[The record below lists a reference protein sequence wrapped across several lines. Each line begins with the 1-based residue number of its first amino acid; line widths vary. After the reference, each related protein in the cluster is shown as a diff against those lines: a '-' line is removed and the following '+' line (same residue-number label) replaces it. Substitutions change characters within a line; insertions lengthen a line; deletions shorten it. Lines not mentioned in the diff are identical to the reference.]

1 MQREPLPGLMKI
13 SLRYLF
19 VSGLLLAL
27 LGATDA
33 AYAIRADECEQQR
46 ALYPENWNDV
56 SKATALF
63 RCQSHYAGALLV
75 SIGTPDAK
83 GQSVMNLVPIESGD
97 GSKPKIDAEHPVHRI
112 WLDADQTRRL
122 KEGKYFATVV
132 RKADS
137 CWIRGDLSDDPIF
150 FMDNA
155 DPQADSSDA
164 GAFYNKAPRI
174 SSFKG
179 ESYSCEP
186 IK

>member
-1 MQREPLPGLMKI
+1 MRN
-13 SLRYLF
+13 SARYIY
-19 VSGLLLAL
+19 VAGLLLAA
-27 LGATDA
+27 LGASDA

-56 SKATALF
+56 SKAKALF

-75 SIGTPDAK
+75 SIGTPDES
-83 GQSVMNLVPIESGD
+83 GRSVMNLVPIESGD
-97 GSKPKIDAEHPVHRI
+97 AIKPMIDAEHPVHRI

-122 KEGKYFATVV
+122 MEGTYFGTVV
-132 RKADS
+132 RKEDS

-155 DPQADSSDA
+155 ETPADSSEA
-164 GAFYNKAPRI
+164 SAFYNKAPRI

-179 ESYSCEP
+179 QAYICEP
-186 IK
+186 IE

>member
-1 MQREPLPGLMKI
+1 MKN

-19 VSGLLLAL
+19 GAGLLLAV

-33 AYAIRADECEQQR
+33 AHAIRPDECEQQR

-83 GQSVMNLVPIESGD
+83 GRSLMNLVPIESGD
-97 GSKPKIDAEHPVHRI
+97 DIKPTIDAEHPVHRI

-122 KEGKYFATVV
+122 QEGKYFATVV
-132 RKADS
+132 RKQDS

-155 DPQADSSDA
+155 DAPPDSPDA
-164 GAFYNKAPRI
+164 GAFYNRAPRI
-174 SSFKG
+174 SSFRG
-179 ESYSCEP
+179 QAYSCEP

>member
-1 MQREPLPGLMKI
+1 MRNLAR
-13 SLRYLF
+13 SLF
-19 VSGLLLAL
+19 VAGLLLAVL
-27 LGATDA
+27 AATDA
-33 AYAIRADECEQQR
+33 AYAISPDACEPQR

-75 SIGTPDAK
+75 SIGTPDEN
-83 GQSVMNLVPIESGD
+83 GRSLMNLVPIESAD
-97 GSKPKIDAEHPVHRI
+97 AIKPTIDAEHPVHRI

-122 KEGKYFATVV
+122 QEGKYFATVV
-132 RKADS
+132 RKQDS

-155 DPQADSSDA
+155 DVSADTSDA
-164 GAFYNKAPRI
+164 GAFYNRAPRI

-179 ESYSCEP
+179 QSYSCEP